1 MPWGHRLAFS
11 LFKLAERRALSCLSV
26 RSFYCA
32 NACDYFIMFVCI
44 ILIKKFKFLNIME
57 IIDKLIYKQNIVK
70 AYNKINF
77 ELNIF

>member
-1 MPWGHRLAFS
+1 MHIYYYDQP
-11 LFKLAERRALSCLSV
+11 AERQALSCPSV

-32 NACDYFIMFVCI
+32 NACDYFIMFARI
-44 ILIKKFKFLNIME
+44 ILIETLKFLNIME
-57 IIDKLIYKQNIVK
+57 IIDILIYKQNIVK